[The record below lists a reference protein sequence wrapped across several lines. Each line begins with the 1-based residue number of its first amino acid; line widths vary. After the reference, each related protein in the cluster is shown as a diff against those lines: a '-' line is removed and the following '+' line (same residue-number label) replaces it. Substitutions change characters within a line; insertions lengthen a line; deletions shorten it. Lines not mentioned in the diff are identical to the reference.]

1 MNKNDNKDFV
11 IETNRICYNRLGEL
25 YEDGLHD
32 LRILIDTGSWQ
43 DFIDSLDGKKILNVG
58 CGHGDVSKVLLDD
71 GYQVTN
77 TDLSDEMIRI
87 VKKKC
92 LKANNLVIGATE
104 LDKLE
109 ANDFDGVLAIHLIQH
124 LNKDMLIDF
133 LKQVHNLLADDGK
146 FLLVFTNTCYEK
158 DGYQPEGGPIE
169 DNMIWWFKWKIEDV
183 ISLIVKSHLKP
194 TSIRMQKYIDKDGGY
209 MEPFVIICERD

>member
-133 LKQVHNLLADDGK
+133 LKQV
-146 FLLVFTNTCYEK
+146 
-158 DGYQPEGGPIE
+158 
-169 DNMIWWFKWKIEDV
+169 
-183 ISLIVKSHLKP
+183 
-194 TSIRMQKYIDKDGGY
+194 
-209 MEPFVIICERD
+209 